1 MLLLLLGGLEI
12 FGQGIELRFPKNAV
26 LLDPRRRAL
35 HWLCGQAATV
45 DASIDFAF
53 EEPGGFEYAEMF
65 GNGRERSAKGLGEFG
80 HLSLALRQAGQ
91 DGAPGGVSQGAK
103 SGVQAGVRIFNHMV

>member
-1 MLLLLLGGLEI
+1 MLLLLLGGLQI
-12 FGQGIELRFPKNAV
+12 LGQGIELRFPKSAV
-26 LLDPRRRAL
+26 LLDPRCGVF

-45 DASIDFAF
+45 DASVDLAL
-53 EEPGGFEYAEMF
+53 EEAGAFEYADMF
-65 GNGRERSAKGLGEFG
+65 GHGRERSAKGLGEFG

-91 DGAPGGVSQGAK
+91 DGAPGGVSQGPK